1 MKELRKKSADSAV
14 NQVIVK
20 AYREQIELVW
30 DRTEALQPQCGF
42 GRMAICC
49 TDCLEG
55 PCRVN
60 PFAEDGQKAICG
72 RDQQA
77 LVANYFLRKTADGAA
92 ALASLAEQFGC
103 DLDPSTWR
111 SISLTTDCMIPCG
124 KRFDDLGRAVV
135 TTLTAIANAQG
146 SRRQALPA
154 GMGVL
159 EDGKPNI
166 VCHGHVPPAKVEALV
181 KAAGAEANVVS
192 ICGNEKTLPV
202 VTNYDSQ
209 ETALLTGLVDLLV
222 VGSQC
227 VTPALIALAEKLSVP
242 VTAAATLGDEAG
254 FEQAI
259 AIARNCFHRR
269 AGKAG
274 SFAAGKKQSYIGY
287 DEVAVSKGL
296 VYLGGC
302 GNVANTQDASFLKA
316 ASFLIEKGFAVVTAG
331 CAGTALAK
339 AGMCNATSVINLGS
353 CHDAGEFLE
362 LARRAKAA
370 GLPVFAV
377 LPELTHNKTLA
388 TAVGC
393 ASQDIPTWVNLGE
406 MSLPAD
412 LLGGNIRAFA
422 GVAQL
427 PQVLAE
433 VVVGK

>member
-1 MKELRKKSADSAV
+1 MKELRKKSADPAV
-14 NQVIVK
+14 NQAIVK
-20 AYREQIELVW
+20 AYREQTELVW
-30 DRTEALQPQCGF
+30 DRAEALQPQCGF

-60 PFAEDGQKAICG
+60 PFSNDEQKSICG

-77 LVANYFLRKTADGAA
+77 LVANYLLRKTADGAA
-92 ALASLAEQFGC
+92 ALAILASQFGC

-111 SISLTTDCMIPCG
+111 SISLTADNMTACG
-124 KRFDDLGRAVV
+124 KCFDNLGRAVV
-135 TTLTAIANAQG
+135 TTLTAIAKAQG
-146 SRRQALPA
+146 SRKQALAA

-159 EDGKPNI
+159 ESGRPNV

-242 VTAAATLGDEAG
+242 VTAASTLGDEAG
-254 FEQAI
+254 FEQAVG
-259 AIARNCFHRR
+259 IARNRFNRR
-269 AGKAG
+269 AGKVG
-274 SFAAGKKQSYIGY
+274 SFVADKQQSYVGY
-287 DEVAVSKGL
+287 DKLAVSKGL

-302 GNVANTQDASFLKA
+302 GNVANTQDATFLKT
-316 ASFLIEKGFAVVTAG
+316 ASFLIEKGFTVVTAG

-339 AGMCNATSVINLGS
+339 AGMCNATSTINLGS

-362 LARRAKAA
+362 LAGRAKAS

-388 TAVGC
+388 TAVAY
-393 ASQDIPTWVNLGE
+393 ASQEIPTWVNLGE
-406 MSLPAD
+406 MSLPTD
-412 LLGGNIRAFA
+412 LLGGNIHAFA
-422 GVAQL
+422 ATQL

-433 VVVGK
+433 VVAGK

>member
-20 AYREQIELVW
+20 AYREQTELVW
-30 DRTEALQPQCGF
+30 DRAEALQPQCGF

-60 PFAEDGQKAICG
+60 PFSENEPKSICG

-77 LVANYFLRKTADGAA
+77 LVANQLLSKTADGAA
-92 ALASLAEQFGC
+92 ALANLAEQFGC
-103 DLDPSTWR
+103 ALDPSTWR
-111 SISLTTDCMIPCG
+111 SICLTSDSMISCD
-124 KRFDDLGRAVV
+124 KRLEDLAKVVV
-135 TTLTAIANAQG
+135 TTLTAIASAPE
-146 SRRQALPA
+146 SKPRALAA

-159 EDGKPNI
+159 EDRRPNI
-166 VCHGHVPPAKVEALV
+166 VCHGHVPPATVEALQ
-181 KAAGAEANVVS
+181 KAAGAEANLVS
-192 ICGNEKTLPV
+192 ICGSEKTLPV

-227 VTPALIALAEKLSVP
+227 VTPALLALAEKLSLP
-242 VTAAATLGDEAG
+242 VTAAATLSDEAG
-254 FEQAI
+254 FEQAVV
-259 AIARNCFHRR
+259 IARNRFQRR
-269 AGKAG
+269 AGKPG
-274 SFAAGKKQSYIGY
+274 SFVSGKKPSYIGY
-287 DEVAVSKGL
+287 HELPVSKGL

-316 ASFLIEKGFAVVTAG
+316 ASFLIDKGFTVVTAG
-331 CAGTALAK
+331 CAGTSLAK
-339 AGMCNATSVINLGS
+339 AGMCNATSTINLGS

-362 LARRAKAA
+362 LAGRAKAG
-370 GLPVFAV
+370 GLPVFAL

-393 ASQDIPTWVNLGE
+393 AGQGIPTWVNLGE
-406 MSLPAD
+406 MSLPGD
-412 LLGGNIRAFA
+412 LLGGNIHAFA

-427 PQVLAE
+427 QQVLAE
-433 VVVGK
+433 VVTGK

>member
-14 NQVIVK
+14 NQAIVK
-20 AYREQIELVW
+20 AYREQIELTW
-30 DRTEALQPQCGF
+30 DRAEALQPQCGF

-60 PFAEDGQKAICG
+60 PFAKNGQKSICG

-77 LVANYFLRKTADGAA
+77 LVSNYFLRKTVDGAA
-92 ALASLAEQFGC
+92 ALANLAEQFGC
-103 DLDPSTWR
+103 EFDPSTWR
-111 SISLTTDCMIPCG
+111 SISLTADSMIPCG
-124 KRFDDLGRAVV
+124 KRFDELGQAIV
-135 TTLTAIANAQG
+135 TSLTAIANAPTNK
-146 SRRQALPA
+146 RRTLAA

-159 EDGKPNI
+159 ESGKPNI
-166 VCHGHVPPAKVEALV
+166 VCHGHVPPAKVEGLV
-181 KAAGAEANVVS
+181 KTAGAEANVVS
-192 ICGNEKTLPV
+192 ICGSEKTLPV

-242 VTAAATLGDEAG
+242 VTAATTLSDEAD
-254 FEQAI
+254 FEQAVV
-259 AIARNCFHRR
+259 IARNGFQRR
-269 AGKAG
+269 AGKR
-274 SFAAGKKQSYIGY
+274 SNFEAGKKQSCTGY
-287 DEVAVSKGL
+287 DEFAVSRGL

-316 ASFLIEKGFAVVTAG
+316 ASFLIEKGFTVVTAG

-353 CHDAGEFLE
+353 CHDAGEFFE

-370 GLPVFAV
+370 GFPVFAI
-377 LPELTHNKTLA
+377 LPELNHNKTLA

-406 MSLPAD
+406 MNLPTD
-412 LLGGNIRAFA
+412 LLGGNIHAFA
-422 GVAQL
+422 AAQL
-427 PQVLAE
+427 PQILTE